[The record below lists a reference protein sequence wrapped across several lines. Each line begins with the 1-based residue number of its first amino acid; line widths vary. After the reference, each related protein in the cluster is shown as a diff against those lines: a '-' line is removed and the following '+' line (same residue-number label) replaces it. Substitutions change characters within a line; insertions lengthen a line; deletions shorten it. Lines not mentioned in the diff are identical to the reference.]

1 MKMFVDGHSQ
11 KEHDMKGITYTLP
24 EGLSKSQ
31 RGAWCSLHQ
40 NGYEPKL
47 KSLVTLFGHGL
58 PAIFASAAGARKP
71 LPVKEEPG
79 RMGLEGKMAWRAG
92 RISIGAW

>member
-1 MKMFVDGHSQ
+1 MKMFVDEHS
-11 KEHDMKGITYTLP
+11 KYGHDMKGITYTLP

-58 PAIFASAAGARKP
+58 HAIFASAAGARKP